1 MSYLKKDMDK
11 FSVCNKLI
19 TRGAIGSSSDKYKNP
34 KILGLNLEI
43 NSNNYTDIDIVG
55 VSVNGRRSN
64 RISFS
69 KNLVKLA
76 IESGAMI
83 VKDNDYHT
91 NRSFNIGEREL
102 EAYLIQLGATKI
114 KENNLRSIWRKV

>member
-1 MSYLKKDMDK
+1 MSYLNKDREK
-11 FSVCNKLI
+11 FSICNKLI
-19 TRGAIGSSSDKYKNP
+19 TRGAIGSSSDKYKDP
-34 KILGLNLEI
+34 KVLGLDLEV
-43 NSNNYTDIDIVG
+43 NSNTYNNQDVVG
-55 VSVNGRRSN
+55 VSVNGKRSN

-102 EAYLIQLGATKI
+102 ESYLIELGATKI
-114 KENNLRSIWRKV
+114 SNNELRSIWRKQ